1 MSPSRTMTTRA
12 TSHEVNKNTDIVFN
26 NIFQDEDEEWLDT
39 ESPFW

>member
-12 TSHEVNKNTDIVFN
+12 ASHEGNKNTDIAFN
-26 NIFQDEDEEWLDT
+26 NIFQNEDEEWLDT